1 MQINYQKN
9 LLLSSKA
16 HVDTRPQLEVYAD
29 DVKAA
34 HGATVGQIG
43 EEEIFYLQSRGIDAT
58 TAFNML
64 CDAFSA
70 DVIDHIENSSVREY
84 LTNELKK

>member
-1 MQINYQKN
+1 M
-9 LLLSSKA
+9 
-16 HVDTRPQLEVYAD
+16 DTRPQLEVYAD

-70 DVIDHIENSSVREY
+70 DVIDHVNNPIVKEF
-84 LTNELKK
+84 LFNELKKKSLQQGVE